1 MEENEIVENKAEI
14 EAALPGSAVVAEME
28 PASPRAGRKKV
39 WLWVAGVI
47 VLLVLVGA
55 AYLGG
60 RLLSPQAGGVS
71 GGPGKGLMIMG
82 GKGGPGG
89 VSRSVKIDLD
99 PAPELPKTKSTQ
111 AGLLDHREDNSLFL
125 GTGRI
130 TMMMS
135 KDGESSANY
144 DGPVVE
150 VVVNHDTQVYRDTT
164 EYNFKAAGEG
174 KIQQTVKPGSLDEI
188 SKNMMV
194 VVWGD
199 KQGDRVVAKT
209 FILPL
214 VT

>member
-14 EAALPGSAVVAEME
+14 EETGLELVLPGSAVDAEME

-89 VSRSVKIDLD
+89 VSKSVKIDLE
-99 PAPELPKTKSTQ
+99 PAPELPKTKPAQ

-125 GTGRI
+125 GTGR
-130 TMMMS
+130 
-135 KDGESSANY
+135 
-144 DGPVVE
+144 
-150 VVVNHDTQVYRDTT
+150 NHDDDVEGWRIIG
-164 EYNFKAAGEG
+164 ELRWAGG
-174 KIQQTVKPGSLDEI
+174 RGGCQPRYPGLPRH
-188 SKNMMV
+188 
-194 VVWGD
+194 
-199 KQGDRVVAKT
+199 DRV
-209 FILPL
+209 
-214 VT
+214 